1 MDDLSPCPLVTVP
14 QSTKVGHYRTESSKS
29 EKYRR
34 IPFQNKKYIKMR
46 QIAKLLE
53 RITFTSVLTNLGIS
67 CGHLHL
73 HIGEQ
78 RNRAYV
84 AEKKGKNSTTY
95 LMIHSSAKRIF
106 PINYD
111 V

>member
-1 MDDLSPCPLVTVP
+1 MDVLSPCPLVTVP

-67 CGHLHL
+67 SGH
-73 HIGEQ
+73 ICPRGRQ
-78 RNRAYV
+78 RV
-84 AEKKGKNSTTY
+84 
-95 LMIHSSAKRIF
+95 KRFNFCIPF
-106 PINYD
+106 GPSESM
-111 V
+111 